1 MNIEM
6 GFRSVA
12 RTFSILTL
20 SADTGPPTYSDSGG
34 TGKKCQCKQ
43 EPL

>member
-12 RTFSILTL
+12 RTFIILTL
-20 SADTGPPTYSDSGG
+20 SADTGPPAYSDSGA
-34 TGKKCQCKQ
+34 TDEKCQCK
-43 EPL
+43 